1 MEKLEKIVN
10 RYQEENRPLIIK
22 TKSGD
27 YPVAEEII
35 EIENEE
41 ESSFDEEDESGNPRI
56 RRIKRWLKGPCGLNN
71 WKCLEN
77 DSPHNTLFKSVM
89 FISSLVWGVIG
100 GIKLYHMYY

>member
-22 TKSGD
+22 TKTVE
-27 YPVAEEII
+27 YPVAEEVIP
-35 EIENEE
+35 EE
-41 ESSFDEEDESGNPRI
+41 DSSFDEEEDLESGNPRI
-56 RRIKRWLKGPCGLNN
+56 KRIKRCLKGPCNFYN
-71 WKCLEN
+71 WKCLQDE
-77 DSPHNTLFKSVM
+77 PPYNTLFNSVI

>member
-10 RYQEENRPLIIK
+10 RYQDENIPLIIK
-22 TKSGD
+22 TKSVD
-27 YPVAEEII
+27 YPIAEEVIQ
-35 EIENEE
+35 EE
-41 ESSFDEEDESGNPRI
+41 DSSFEEDEDIESGNPRI
-56 RRIKRWLKGPCGLNN
+56 RRIKRCLKGPCGINN

-77 DSPHNTLFKSVM
+77 DNPYNTLFKSVM

>member
-22 TKSGD
+22 TKSVD
-27 YPVAEEII
+27 YPIAEEVIP
-35 EIENEE
+35 EE
-41 ESSFDEEDESGNPRI
+41 DSSFDEEEDLESGNPRI
-56 RRIKRWLKGPCGLNN
+56 KRVKRWLKGPCGISN

-77 DSPHNTLFKSVM
+77 DHPYNTLFKSVM
-89 FISSLVWGVIG
+89 FMSSLVWGVIG

>member
-22 TKSGD
+22 TKSVD
-27 YPVAEEII
+27 YPIAEEVIP
-35 EIENEE
+35 EE
-41 ESSFDEEDESGNPRI
+41 DSSFDEEEDLESGNPRMN
-56 RRIKRWLKGPCGLNN
+56 RIKRCLKGPYKFYN

-77 DSPHNTLFKSVM
+77 DHPYNTLFKSVM
-89 FISSLVWGVIG
+89 FMSSLVWGVIG

>member
-22 TKSGD
+22 TKTVE
-27 YPVAEEII
+27 YPVAEEVI

-41 ESSFDEEDESGNPRI
+41 DSSFYEEDESGNPRMN
-56 RRIKRWLKGPCGLNN
+56 RIKRCLKGPCGISN
-71 WKCLEN
+71 WKCLKN
-77 DSPHNTLFKSVM
+77 DHPYNTLFKSAM